1 MGNVAIAFINS
12 SMALTE
18 FLQSKYAARLE
29 SKRIATLIPRY
40 ISCLNRSD
48 STITTLKLNN
58 LGVDCSVVKKL
69 ASPLTM
75 NMNLFLEELYLDH
88 NNIGTE
94 GATCIARIISK
105 DACLKI
111 VSLSHNCI
119 GSMGAIALA
128 SAIESNSTLEK
139 LNLSHCGIDNA
150 GVLKLAA
157 SLKRNSSLKYLN
169 LEGNPISNEGVYALF
184 NCVFDTSKGI
194 TSLWECNHTIRT
206 FHNGMTSLYSPSFPD
221 THANRLLCHKMS
233 DILAQFNCRQASKKT
248 AASRK
253 ILRYFYND
261 PELYMHTL
269 ENTHELLV
277 PYLMSWLGNQG
288 SVGVVLFVVRT
299 IAQFLLAREI
309 TEEVDNTS
317 KLDQSERKR
326 KLGDS
331 TDSLDEKS
339 SIEDTMSDE
348 RLTKICKEC

>member
-1 MGNVAIAFINS
+1 MGNVAIAFIES
-12 SMALTE
+12 SMALND

-48 STITTLKLNN
+48 STITTLNLNN
-58 LGVDCSVVKKL
+58 LGVDCNVVKKL
-69 ASPLTM
+69 AIPLTA
-75 NMNLFLEELYLDH
+75 NMNLCVEELYLEH
-88 NNIGTE
+88 NKIGPE

-111 VSLSHNCI
+111 VSLSHNFI
-119 GSMGAIALA
+119 GSMGAMALA
-128 SAIESNSTLEK
+128 SAIESNSTLER

-169 LEGNPISNEGVYALF
+169 LEGNPISSEGIYALF
-184 NCVFDTSKGI
+184 NSVYDTSNGI
-194 TSLWECNHTIRT
+194 ASLWDCNHTIRT

-221 THANRLLCHKMS
+221 THANRLLCRKMS
-233 DILAQFNCRQASKKT
+233 DILAYCNCRQTSRKT

-261 PELYMHTL
+261 PDLYMHTL
-269 ENTHELLV
+269 ENTHDHLV
-277 PYLMSWLGNQG
+277 PCLMSWLGNRG
-288 SVGVVLFVVRT
+288 NVGVVYDVVR
-299 IAQFLLAREI
+299 AMPHFLELRKS

-331 TDSLDEKS
+331 ADSLDEACA
-339 SIEDTMSDE
+339 IEECDE
-348 RLTKICKEC
+348 QITKICKEC